1 MSNNDELL
9 GKIFEMVNTKAEAKP
24 KKKRKPMTPEQ
35 RERCL
40 ANLKKGRETSLRKRQ
55 AKKAGKQQTEPQTPV
70 EKPQPE
76 PQTPVEKPGPEPQT
90 PVAKPQPEPEPPQPA
105 PALQPQAHRALN
117 DLKISEGPL
126 TISTFGGGMLW

>member
-9 GKIFEMVNTKAEAKP
+9 SKIFEMVNTKAEAKP

-55 AKKAGKQQTEPQTPV
+55 AKKGAEKTKQPTIAPPPPVAPPPLPTPV
-70 EKPQPE
+70 EKHE
-76 PQTPVEKPGPEPQT
+76 PVEKPPEPT
-90 PVAKPQPEPEPPQPA
+90 SA
-105 PALQPQAHRALN
+105 
-117 DLKISEGPL
+117 
-126 TISTFGGGMLW
+126 